1 MSQSLNFDG
10 LLAQMSEFAQYVQT
24 VLKDPTFWPQFVT
37 ILVVF
42 VIARWLVAPLIH
54 RFLDMMMKHTQ
65 RVAKFRRLW
74 NALRDISI
82 PLSWL
87 ALQWIALKIAPH
99 FELRTGA
106 LVTMVSLLT
115 AWVLIRLASTFVENA
130 TIARIIAL
138 SAWTVAALNIFGLLD
153 QTMTLLDSWAVNIG
167 QIRLSPLTVI
177 RITVSLWFALWLATA
192 LSTLL
197 EKRLE
202 RSTETNASTRVLI
215 SKLTRISLVLLAIL
229 VAMSSVGIDLTALAI
244 FSGALGVGL
253 GFGLQKIFSNLVS
266 GVILLMDKS
275 IKPGDV
281 ISLGTTFGWINYHG
295 LRYTS
300 VITRDGIE
308 HLIPNEEL
316 ITQRVENWS
325 FSNNLVRLKAP
336 IGISYDSDVRLAI
349 KLCTESAQMNP
360 RVLQDPE
367 PRAQLMGFGDSSVN
381 LELRMWIDDPQQGRA
396 NVVSEVLLAIWD
408 KFHENGIT
416 IPFPQRDLHVKSV
429 LGETQL
435 SALRMAASYE
445 DDSNPGSGDVNAK
458 LDVNSK

>member
-1 MSQSLNFDG
+1 MSQPFD
-10 LLAQMSEFAQYVQT
+10 LETILKQLMDFAQYLQT
-24 VLKDPTFWPQFVT
+24 VFKDPTFWPQFIT
-37 ILVVF
+37 ILAVF
-42 VIARWLVAPLIH
+42 GIARWLVAPLID
-54 RFLDMMMKHTQ
+54 RFLDLMMKYTQ
-65 RVAKFRRLW
+65 RVPKFRRLW

-82 PLSWL
+82 PISWLVLQWL
-87 ALQWIALKIAPH
+87 ALQAAAYM
-99 FELRTGA
+99 ELRTGA
-106 LVTMVSLLT
+106 LVTVVSLLT
-115 AWVLIRLASTFVENA
+115 AWVLIRLASTLVEN
-130 TIARIIAL
+130 TTVARIIAI
-138 SAWTVAALNIFGLLD
+138 SAWSIAALNIFGLLEA
-153 QTMTLLDSWAVNIG
+153 TMTLLDSWSINVG
-167 QIRLSPLTVI
+167 QIRLSPLSVL
-177 RITVSLWFALWLATA
+177 RIAFSLWFALWLATA

-202 RSTETNASTRVLI
+202 RSKTTNASTRVLI

-229 VAMSSVGIDLTALAI
+229 IALSSVGIDLTALAI

-325 FSNNLVRLKAP
+325 FSNDLVRLKAP

-349 KLCTESAQMNP
+349 KLCIEAAQMNP
-360 RVLQDPE
+360 RVILDPE

-381 LELRMWIDDPQQGRA
+381 LELRIWIDDPQQGRA
-396 NVVSEVLLAIWD
+396 NVLSEVLLSVWD
-408 KFHENGIT
+408 LFHEHGIT

-429 LGETQL
+429 LGETEIA
-435 SALRMAASYE
+435 ALRESTHKQ
-445 DDSNPGSGDVNAK
+445 DNHTLTGGDHDA
-458 LDVNSK
+458 

>member
-1 MSQSLNFDG
+1 MSLTLNPDA
-10 LLAQMSEFAQYVQT
+10 LMKQLIDFAQYLQT

-42 VIARWLVAPLIH
+42 IIARWAVAPLIH
-54 RFLDMMMKHTQ
+54 RFLDLMLKYTQ
-65 RVAKFRRLW
+65 RVPKFRRLW
-74 NALRDISI
+74 GVLRDISI

-87 ALQWIALKIAPH
+87 LLQWLALKIAPYL
-99 FELRTGA
+99 ELRTGA
-106 LVTMVSLLT
+106 LLTMVSLLT
-115 AWVLIRLASTFVENA
+115 AWVLIRLASTLVENA
-130 TIARIIAL
+130 TIARIIAF

-153 QTMTLLDSWAVNIG
+153 QTIALLDSWSVNIG
-167 QIRLSPLTVI
+167 EVRLSPLTAI
-177 RITVSLWFALWLATA
+177 KIAVSLWFALWLATA
-192 LSTLL
+192 LATLL

-202 RSTETNASTRVLI
+202 RSVETSASTRVLI

-229 VAMSSVGIDLTALAI
+229 VALSSVGIDLTALAI

-266 GVILLMDKS
+266 GVILLMEKS

-325 FSNNLVRLKAP
+325 FSNDLVRLKAP
-336 IGISYDSDVRLAI
+336 IGISYDSDVRLAMQ
-349 KLCTESAQMNP
+349 LCIEAAEMNP
-360 RVLQDPE
+360 RVLLDPA

-381 LELRMWIDDPQQGRA
+381 LELRLWIDDPQQGRA
-396 NVVSEVLLAIWD
+396 NVLSEVQLSIWD

-429 LGETQL
+429 LGETDL
-435 SALRMAASYE
+435 AALRTQGAQQL
-445 DDSNPGSGDVNAK
+445 DPTLTGRDQNAK
-458 LDVNSK
+458 VDADSK